1 MLQLG
6 RQRPGVLP
14 GSSMAKPQAAL
25 RSIPR
30 PPRLLKAALNSI
42 ASAAWRALY
51 QLITAPYAWEKTEH
65 GLAKSSRRAANI
77 TRSLVEL
84 ERHLTALKEAG
95 ELPALD
101 VPARQ
106 PRRQP
111 NRSVAA

>member
-1 MLQLG
+1 VLQLG
-6 RQRPGVLP
+6 RQRPGVSP

-25 RSIPR
+25 QSIPR
-30 PPRLLKAALNSI
+30 PPRLLAALNSI

-77 TRSLVEL
+77 TRSLLEL
-84 ERHLTALKEAG
+84 ERHLTALKDAG